1 MCFNKI
7 FCLFFKL
14 ESDEIQISLC
24 MFTFDNLRAVVCD
37 VIFDLD
43 GDELKRAI
51 SDEIF
56 TFSFDRQ
63 TNHLRSWLEES
74 NVLRK

>member
-1 MCFNKI
+1 
-7 FCLFFKL
+7 
-14 ESDEIQISLC
+14 
-24 MFTFDNLRAVVCD
+24 MFTFDNLRAIVCD

-63 TNHLRSWLEES
+63 TNQLRSWLEES